1 MLFVV
6 LLKDIND
13 LKLYPNPIAF
23 KAAFIGSEYTTRLN
37 LDIKLVG
44 TLPRRAMST
53 AGIRI
58 FFLH

>member
-23 KAAFIGSEYTTRLN
+23 KAAFIGSEYTTSLN
-37 LDIKLVG
+37 LDIRTVG
-44 TLPRRAMST
+44 TLPS
-53 AGIRI
+53 
-58 FFLH
+58 